1 MIDRKEQWDKIKYDS
16 FLNSVEE
23 TFREYYSD
31 DKNLNQ
37 QMLSFS
43 QQIIEKF
50 VDTYGDREEPPLS
63 LETRRM
69 VLECI
74 MHNN

>member
-1 MIDRKEQWDKIKYDS
+1 MMERKEHWDKIKYDS

-31 DKNLNQ
+31 DETLNQ
-37 QMLSFS
+37 QLLSFS